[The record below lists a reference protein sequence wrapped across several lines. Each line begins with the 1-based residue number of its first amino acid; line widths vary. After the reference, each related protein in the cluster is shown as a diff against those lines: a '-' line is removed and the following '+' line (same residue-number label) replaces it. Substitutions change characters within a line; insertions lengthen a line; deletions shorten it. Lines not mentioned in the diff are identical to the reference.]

1 MVLGAERSAPE
12 ARRASIRRA
21 VYLGSV
27 QNRLT
32 APELDEAA
40 RARLDPF
47 YGIAIVENDPYAP
60 DCAVFEDDAAPVL
73 CPLTVGK
80 RDPRPCS
87 QPNGHGGPCKARE
100 RLAPIVA
107 PSVAPEPDPI
117 ATADARARGA
127 AGRDAPHLPA
137 VRADVPPRRDGLRL
151 ARREPSRLQPKRGI
165 APRPSVC
172 PYRAPM
178 MATGQLARHSDMT
191 RNDPAAAAQPTTV
204 AAFIN
209 RHGIRA
215 DARWADDNPNA
226 LDMAPGSSHWRVTL
240 RNRAGRQMTVPFSM
254 GPALSHEPTAREVL
268 SCLID
273 DAASAEYARSFEEW
287 ADELGFDPDSR
298 KAERTYRAVE
308 RQSAQLRRFLGDAYQ
323 DALTVER
330 D

>member
-1 MVLGAERSAPE
+1 
-12 ARRASIRRA
+12 
-21 VYLGSV
+21 
-27 QNRLT
+27 
-32 APELDEAA
+32 
-40 RARLDPF
+40 
-47 YGIAIVENDPYAP
+47 
-60 DCAVFEDDAAPVL
+60 
-73 CPLTVGK
+73 
-80 RDPRPCS
+80 
-87 QPNGHGGPCKARE
+87 
-100 RLAPIVA
+100 
-107 PSVAPEPDPI
+107 
-117 ATADARARGA
+117 
-127 AGRDAPHLPA
+127 
-137 VRADVPPRRDGLRL
+137 
-151 ARREPSRLQPKRGI
+151 
-165 APRPSVC
+165 
-172 PYRAPM
+172 
-178 MATGQLARHSDMT
+178 MT

>member
-117 ATADARARGA
+117 ATAA
-127 AGRDAPHLPA
+127 A
-137 VRADVPPRRDGLRL
+137 RL
-151 ARREPSRLQPKRGI
+151 APG
-165 APRPSVC
+165 AP
-172 PYRAPM
+172 
-178 MATGQLARHSDMT
+178 
-191 RNDPAAAAQPTTV
+191 PAATRPTCPRCGQTFRLGGTGYAWHVANRPDCSRNAA
-204 AAFIN
+204 
-209 RHGIRA
+209 
-215 DARWADDNPNA
+215 
-226 LDMAPGSSHWRVTL
+226 
-240 RNRAGRQMTVPFSM
+240 
-254 GPALSHEPTAREVL
+254 
-268 SCLID
+268 
-273 DAASAEYARSFEEW
+273 
-287 ADELGFDPDSR
+287 
-298 KAERTYRAVE
+298 
-308 RQSAQLRRFLGDAYQ
+308 
-323 DALTVER
+323 
-330 D
+330 